1 VISGQSAAADYV
13 AIFQRIEDVETFS
26 GKTVTLSFDAYAA
39 TGTPKIGVEWEQFF
53 GTGGSTA
60 VRAAVSAIP
69 IGTSRNRYSITFT
82 FPPISGKTVVAGSY
96 LRAIF
101 WLSAGADNA
110 SKASSIGI
118 QNNTFYITD
127 VQLEAGAAAS
137 PFERLPVQQQLAWCQ
152 RYFQR
157 WNTPSLRGVMTSAT
171 LAARLGMVLPVQMRT
186 LPSASI
192 SGSIYVYD
200 GAATATISSL
210 GTAYWD
216 TKAGAIEFNSTIG
229 SSLTVGRP
237 AITLLDN
244 TSSAYLDLSAEL

>member
-1 VISGQSAAADYV
+1 
-13 AIFQRIEDVETFS
+13 
-26 GKTVTLSFDAYAA
+26 
-39 TGTPKIGVEWEQFF
+39 
-53 GTGGSTA
+53 
-60 VRAAVSAIP
+60 
-69 IGTSRNRYSITFT
+69 
-82 FPPISGKTVVAGSY
+82 VAGSY